1 MNGYVSSP
9 KESRVFFSFLAFL
22 AELLVDSLPPF
33 LVFSETISSSWLV
46 AFRLFDLKLALDED
60 AKESPWEADLEVD
73 DFASLASLSLLS
85 STSATTLAGSGR
97 GGKPFSQ
104 GAK

>member
-33 LVFSETISSSWLV
+33 LVFSETMSSSWLV

-73 DFASLASLSLLS
+73 DLASLSLLS
-85 STSATTLAGSGR
+85 STSATTVAGSGR